1 MHSRIFGID
10 LGTTNSVAAIFRN
23 GQIEVLPS
31 KSGSKLFPSYV
42 AYSKRTPGEYI
53 VGEFAKRRLSQPA
66 TSIVVHD
73 CKRLI
78 GVGYDSEIVRRVQES
93 VGYEIE
99 DDGNN
104 KPKIVVRL
112 EGKVIE
118 KYPEDIG
125 AMVLREIATRMQEFM
140 GDDIQNVVIT
150 VPAYFNQRQRD
161 LTKAAGAI
169 AGLNVVEIITEPQ
182 AAAYAYLD
190 QRDVAGNSTLMVYD
204 LGGGTFDVTILKVS
218 GEQVE
223 EVALDGDTL
232 LGGSDLDMI
241 LLDKVKEE
249 YKVVIGNPLPQRLIP
264 KMRDQ
269 CEQAKISL
277 TSLDSV
283 SIALDDDHFY
293 ELSRTEM
300 NHLFDKSIRR
310 TLDICDRALGSA
322 NIHPEDVSQIL
333 LVGGSTRLKLVQ
345 TLLEEHYPEAKI
357 LKTINPDECVAYGA
371 AKYAYNWDI
380 SGKPIPEFVPYIPPK
395 PNPSPASPPNVEIL
409 PLSEE
414 ELPPPPPPPVPPVS
428 ESPVPESPSP
438 NPVIRQIPITKET
451 YKCRCSSDIGIEK
464 KKEMFVLIK
473 RGTELPA
480 EGNLM
485 MKMGNRR
492 STVRLTLYQGN
503 DKLVKNNTALQT
515 VKVSVDPTKDI
526 YLCLSLKM
534 NENGSLSLHL
544 ADYQT
549 GNEIDYNEIEAAI
562 SKDEIRNRSHALKE
576 EENERGRLEQ
586 MNKLR
591 NKLLN
596 KANALL
602 WKVKSEDDRNVLNQE
617 YSRFEQMAITSTTQ
631 EVIDN
636 FTQLLQDMESRIE

>member
-10 LGTTNSVAAIFRN
+10 LGNEKSVAAIFRN
-23 GQIEVLPS
+23 GQIEVSPS
-31 KSGSKLFPSYV
+31 TAESKLFPSYV
-42 AYSKRTPGEYI
+42 AYSKRTPGDYI

-66 TSIVVHD
+66 GWIVVHD
-73 CKRLI
+73 CRRLL
-78 GVGYDSEIVRRVQES
+78 GVSYDTEIVRRIQES
-93 VGYEIE
+93 VRYEIE

-118 KYPEDIG
+118 KYPEEIE
-125 AMVLREIATRMQEFM
+125 AMVLREITTRMQQFM
-140 GDDIQNVVIT
+140 GDDIHNVVIT
-150 VPAYFNQRQRD
+150 VPAYFNQHQRD

-223 EVALDGDTL
+223 EVALDGDA
-232 LGGSDLDMI
+232 LGGSNLDMI

-249 YKVVIGNPLPQRLIP
+249 YKDVVEKPLPQRLIP

-300 NHLFDKSIRR
+300 NHLFDESIRR
-310 TLDICDRALGSA
+310 TLGICDRALGSA

-345 TLLEEHYPEAKI
+345 TLLEEHYPEARI
-357 LKTINPDECVAYGA
+357 LKTINPEECVAYGA

-380 SGKPIPEFVPYIPPK
+380 SGKPIPEFVPYVPPK
-395 PNPSPASPPNVEIL
+395 SN
-409 PLSEE
+409 
-414 ELPPPPPPPVPPVS
+414 PPPVS
-428 ESPVPESPSP
+428 SSNFNEQNMELK
-438 NPVIRQIPITKET
+438 NDRDD
-451 YKCRCSSDIGIEK
+451 CSKD
-464 KKEMFVLIK
+464 
-473 RGTELPA
+473 
-480 EGNLM
+480 N
-485 MKMGNRR
+485 MK
-492 STVRLTLYQGN
+492 
-503 DKLVKNNTALQT
+503 T
-515 VKVSVDPTKDI
+515 VKD
-526 YLCLSLKM
+526 
-534 NENGSLSLHL
+534 
-544 ADYQT
+544 
-549 GNEIDYNEIEAAI
+549 
-562 SKDEIRNRSHALKE
+562 SKGLI
-576 EENERGRLEQ
+576 
-586 MNKLR
+586 
-591 NKLLN
+591 
-596 KANALL
+596 
-602 WKVKSEDDRNVLNQE
+602 
-617 YSRFEQMAITSTTQ
+617 
-631 EVIDN
+631 
-636 FTQLLQDMESRIE
+636 